1 MPAEVLEKIR
11 NRTLEVNHKD
21 GTEFQS
27 YGIGYSLIFKMLD
40 VIDGK
45 MTVDSEPLKGTSVS
59 ITFPDKVLEQA

>member
-1 MPAEVLEKIR
+1 
-11 NRTLEVNHKD
+11 
-21 GTEFQS
+21 
-27 YGIGYSLIFKMLD
+27 MLD